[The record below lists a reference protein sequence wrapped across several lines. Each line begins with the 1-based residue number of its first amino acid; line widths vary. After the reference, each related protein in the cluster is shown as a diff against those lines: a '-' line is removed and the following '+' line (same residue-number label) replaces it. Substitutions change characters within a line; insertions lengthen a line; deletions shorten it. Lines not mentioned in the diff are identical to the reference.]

1 MQRSSSN
8 NGIVVMECLLEK
20 YKSNLDVQKVKLVY
34 LTNNMKVIQLTN
46 SRPGTFSFFI
56 VLLKM
61 HFNMSPLQCTDY
73 GKQKVCQKL
82 ILE

>member
-1 MQRSSSN
+1 
-8 NGIVVMECLLEK
+8 MESLLEK

-61 HFNMSPLQCTDY
+61 AVNRLWEAKGVLKAYFRITQMYMVSIQSVLFP
-73 GKQKVCQKL
+73 
-82 ILE
+82 